1 MSKLIN
7 KTRLQEFAT
16 GLWTRIKDRYD
27 GTFKGVTLDDR
38 TLKFT
43 KADGTTQTV
52 DVELTNF
59 AKYNEQTNFD
69 GDVTVNDAE
78 LKNNLSVGTKS
89 GTVNP
94 SQRSLGARNLSSGL
108 FTDGYVSKFRVYLE
122 SNSSQQQ
129 VAVHV
134 WAIKKGTSKNND
146 RTARNKVHDGTQINV
161 DSGNNKKWIDIPI
174 NDTFANDTY
183 FIFRTGSSVN
193 VEAISNVSGSNTEH
207 VVNLVDTT
215 PPSTADQALT
225 WTGERTDI
233 TAYIEIF
240 GRLGIKGLNE
250 KLNQVEADGSQYVKV
265 ADTTDGAG
273 AGSHSGKVLKLGD
286 DGKIKKEVLPAIAL
300 NEFITIDSQDFN
312 ENALTGHKYQ
322 NGDVIFNSRTH
333 KRYLC
338 IDSDNDTFAN
348 RFIELNDKNG
358 VVTSI
363 NSETGDV
370 NLSVIEDGDV
380 VKIKANQREIGT
392 INAITQQEITEILAT
407 LS

>member
-16 GLWTRIKDRYD
+16 GLWTKIKGRYD
-27 GTFKGVTLDDR
+27 GTFKGVTLEDR

-94 SQRSLGARNLSSGL
+94 SRRSLGARNLSSGL
-108 FTDGYVSKFRVYLE
+108 FTDGYVSKFRIYLD
-122 SNSSQQQ
+122 NNFSSQQI
-129 VAVHV
+129 AVHV
-134 WAIKKGTSKNND
+134 WAIKKGSTKQAD
-146 RTARNKVHDGTQINV
+146 RTAKNKIHNGTQATV
-161 DSGNNKKWIDIPI
+161 QSGNNRKWVDIPI
-174 NDTFANDTY
+174 NDTFADDTY
-183 FIFRTGSSVN
+183 FIFRTGSPVN
-193 VEAISNVSGSNTEH
+193 VEAISNVSGSNAEH

-215 PPSTADQALT
+215 PPNTADQALT
-225 WTGERTDI
+225 WEGEITNT

-250 KLNQVEADGSQYVKV
+250 KINQVKADGSQYVKV
-265 ADTTDGAG
+265 TDTTDGTG
-273 AGSHSGKVLKLGD
+273 VGSHSGKVLKLGD

-312 ENALTGHKYQ
+312 ENALTGHEYQ
-322 NGDVIFNSRTH
+322 NGDVIFNSRTQ

-338 IDSDNDTFAN
+338 IDSNNNTFAN
-348 RFIELNDKNG
+348 RFIELNDKTG

-370 NLSVIEDGDV
+370 NLSVVEEGDV
-380 VKIKANQREIGT
+380 VKVKANNVEVGR

>member
-7 KTRLQEFAT
+7 KSRLQQFAT
-16 GLWTRIKDRYD
+16 GLWAKIKERYD

-94 SQRSLGARNLSSGL
+94 AQRSLGARNLSSSL

-122 SNSSQQQ
+122 STYSQPQ

-134 WAIKKGTSKNND
+134 WAIKKGTTKNDD
-146 RTARNKVHDGTQINV
+146 RTAKAKLHSGTPITVSSSN
-161 DSGNNKKWIDIPI
+161 DKKWIDIPI
-174 NDTFANDTY
+174 NDTFADDTY
-183 FIFRTGSSVN
+183 FIFRTGSQVN

-215 PPSTADQALT
+215 PPDTADQALT
-225 WTGERTDI
+225 WAGERTNT

-250 KLNQVEADGSQYVKV
+250 KINQVEADGSQYVKV
-265 ADTTDGAG
+265 ADTTDGTG

-312 ENALTGHKYQ
+312 ENALTGHEYQ
-322 NGDVIFNSRTH
+322 NGDVIFNSRTQ

-338 IDSDNDTFAN
+338 IDSDNNTFAD